1 MSITYLI
8 GNGFDIS
15 VGLKTKYSDFY
26 KYVINS
32 NELKNDNNEILESIK
47 NESDLWSDLELGL
60 GNYTESIGNDID
72 KLEKFY
78 EDKFQIDIILR
89 EYLEKQQENI
99 DWEKSKDNIQK
110 NFMESI
116 YSFYNMF
123 NPAKGN
129 KIKEVINNYRIGDYN
144 IISFNY
150 TNVIEKCVQL
160 SEETIKLVYLHGSL
174 KNDNTILGV
183 NDSEQIKNKFFKES
197 LEMSIVMNK
206 LKINEEI
213 GEYTINKAEN
223 ILEKS
228 LIVCVY
234 GMSIGDTD
242 KYWWEKIIENLVN
255 NKTKMLIIFHYEPSL
270 DMRNMLKVLRA
281 ENNIKDQLL
290 RYSSEDAKV
299 KDELKRK
306 IMVKCNSSMFNMEL
320 VFKNSN
326 ELVMQ

>member
-60 GNYTESIGNDID
+60 GNYTEGIGNDID

-78 EDKFQIDIILR
+78 DDKFQIDIILR
-89 EYLEKQQENI
+89 EYLKTQQENI

-116 YSFYNMF
+116 YSFYSMF
-123 NPAKGN
+123 NTAQRN
-129 KIKEVINNYRIGDYN
+129 KIKEVINHYRIGDYN

-197 LEMSIVMNK
+197 SEMSIVMNK
-206 LKINEEI
+206 LKINEDI

-255 NKTKMLIIFHYEPSL
+255 NKTKMVIIFHYEPNL
-270 DMRNMLKVLRA
+270 DMRDRLKVSRA

-290 RYSSEDAKV
+290 RYSSEDEKI